1 MPYAKSGMPQK
12 KTTLPGIR
20 DVYRSGD
27 VFVNNVQVA
36 LWQPSGNAAP
46 FQLSVAPGTVVI
58 NGMVVYQNTP
68 EGINSLV
75 TEESKVSPSLPS
87 YHEDTPGQ
95 IGPGGQSPS
104 NQEPPPP
111 PVVDPNAPTAT
122 KYYDLKDSKM
132 QIEEQMGLTKEQI
145 EANWLGLCK
154 NILDVLK
161 DRGFNF
167 KINSGFRTLAY
178 NRKIGSSDTSDHTI
192 GCAADLSAGSQTDN
206 IQLFKELKNRYPYS
220 QLIFEGNWV
229 HVAYNGRGPKR
240 AAKVM
245 YTFTGTSPQVA
256 GERGEA
262 LPSQLA

>member
-1 MPYAKSGMPQK
+1 MPYAKSGLPQK
-12 KTTLPGIR
+12 KTGLPGIK

-36 LWQPSGNAAP
+36 LWQPAGAAAP
-46 FQLSVAPGTVVI
+46 FQLSVAPGTVVVDGI
-58 NGMVVYQNTP
+58 VAYQNTP
-68 EGINSLV
+68 EGINSLI
-75 TEESKVSPSLPS
+75 EEENKVSPSLATF
-87 YHEDTPGQ
+87 HEDTPGQ
-95 IGPGGQSPS
+95 IGPGGQSPL
-104 NQEPPPP
+104 NQELPPPP
-111 PVVDPNAPTAT
+111 EVDPNNPTET
-122 KYYDLKDSKM
+122 KYYNLKDSKM
-132 QIEEQMGLTKEQI
+132 PIEAQVGLSKEQI

-178 NRKIGSSDTSDHTI
+178 NRKIGSSDTSDHTS
-192 GCAADLSAGSQTDN
+192 GCAADLSTGNRADN
-206 IQLFKELKNRYPYS
+206 IALFKELINRYPYS

-245 YTFTGTSPQVA
+245 YTFTGSNPQPA
-256 GERGEA
+256 GERGQA
-262 LPSQLA
+262 LPSQLS